1 MSQFEQA
8 EQHHS
13 REATNT
19 SKIGPW
25 KMGETIGFG
34 SSGKVRL
41 AIHERTGQQ
50 AAVKI
55 VSKSLFTTL
64 QSTTSTVAGGNED
77 KDFLPYGIEREI
89 IIMKLLNHP
98 NVLRLFDVW
107 ETETDLFM
115 VLEYVEKGE
124 LFKLLVE
131 KGPLSEREAIR
142 FFRQIIIG
150 ISYCHALGIAH
161 RDLKPENLLL
171 DHNSNIKIADFGM
184 AALETKDKLLETSCG
199 SPHYASPEIVSGMPY
214 QGFESDVWS
223 CGVILYA
230 LLTGVLPFDEENG
243 DIRKILLKVQTG
255 KFYMPQN
262 ISLEAQDLLQQILT
276 VDPKKRI
283 GTRDILRHPLLK
295 KYPSIKDSMSI
306 RNLPRED
313 TYLNPLDNN
322 ASIDQS
328 ILNNLVVLW
337 NGKDRREI
345 IKSLKEPGAN
355 LEKTFYGLLYNFK
368 VGIQQQHKILEDY
381 SSNSNTSDRRSSPQ
395 KQKRYSSS
403 GMPKSTSKRL
413 STISVTSN
421 NNNSNNSARK
431 QNGANSRPTSQYL
444 GTSKHGHSS
453 SPSNVSSDV
462 ASSSQNSGSIG
473 STPLKRNGTVGSTYL
488 NDHIVVDDGLSPSRN
503 PPPPPA
509 YSAQQNQIEQPVV
522 TNKRISKSISKRL
535 SRNLSR
541 NSMISIQEANLASSS
556 NSSSTAPAQQ
566 QKSSRSAKHG
576 SITTKLIATYA
587 KLNELHENDW
597 GYIEQETR
605 RTSQTFATLIDE
617 VFEYEKHEQQR
628 QHILEQERL
637 VREEQWAKEQDE
649 IEKERLLLLE
659 EKNKMLALQTEEEK
673 LKLKEEEKNRVIKV
687 MKKRHLLASKLDR
700 IDAQIEEMRQ
710 NLDDE
715 ALEYLDSLVFSDI
728 DEDELDSNFTL
739 DDYERDSTENKD
751 ILTSDSQQL
760 DIRREEQ
767 EQQQEQMYHNDNQ
780 TGDSTIEEDEH
791 KQEIH
796 TNNGRSVSEP
806 AKSVANKTSTSSS
819 NAAAQKRAFSLSTRP
834 VSRLDPGIY
843 GYDSQRQI
851 VSSVQ
856 EDEEKE
862 GKDSSDEYESEEEEE
877 TIVDEVEVERRMV
890 ESLRRSK
897 FLGSQFD
904 LAMKLATSS
913 GTSSNRAAKRRSLLA
928 IQSQYGNSKNS
939 PNSKK
944 NKSGKRKSK
953 RLSKKPLLL
962 LDGDTMHSN
971 DISDLNGQ
979 SFESNNIPKTA
990 ESENTVVVHDL
1001 QNENSVNKLSDIVV
1015 PKVAKKK
1022 GDDKRLSILSSY
1034 SSTNLAQ
1041 HLKQNEER
1049 KLDTATTAVDENEK
1063 FLFEN
1068 KDYEDG
1074 GEVEVLEE
1082 TNGEVVKSRSSQMRL
1097 NFADRFKG
1105 SDNEEEEEKEEEEEE
1120 EDDDEGKDRK
1130 IYANTNEGID
1140 EKRKVSEKST
1150 KELNLPELP
1159 PLDAAKSARNSLM
1172 LEKKLEEKN
1181 KNVEKFVESVEKGSP
1196 QENNIN
1202 ESAIKV
1208 AKNIKSEKQE
1218 SNVNKEPAVQRKKS
1232 GIFRIFTPSS
1242 TDLNE
1247 SFKKQTTTANITS
1260 ASIHHGDNYSK
1271 IRIRK
1276 EKASKVMDELLRR
1289 LQGWEKSKVGLKHVF
1304 MSNNNVIKGGISNEN
1319 VLSLRSTTFQIN
1331 VDASNNNII
1340 TINKMSGSNK
1350 TFQRLVSEVESWLV
1364 NNEYLYI

>member
-1 MSQFEQA
+1 MSQFEQT

-13 REATNT
+13 REATDT

-131 KGPLSEREAIR
+131 KGPLSEREAVR

-262 ISLEAQDLLQQILT
+262 ISAEAQDLLQQILT
-276 VDPKKRI
+276 VDPKRRI

-322 ASIDQS
+322 ATIDQS

-368 VGIQQQHKILEDY
+368 VGIQQQHKMLEE
-381 SSNSNTSDRRSSPQ
+381 STTNGITNEKRSSPQ

-421 NNNSNNSARK
+421 NNNNNNTRK
-431 QNGANSRPTSQYL
+431 QNTNLSRPTSQYL
-444 GTSKHGHSS
+444 GNKSGHSS
-453 SPSNVSSDV
+453 SPSNVSSDI
-462 ASSSQNSGSIG
+462 ATSSQNSGSLG
-473 STPLKRNGTVGSTYL
+473 STPLKRNGTLSSAYH
-488 NDHIVVDDGLSPSRN
+488 NDQVVVNDGLSPSRN
-503 PPPPPA
+503 PPPPPLQEQNT
-509 YSAQQNQIEQPVV
+509 SQTEQTIPSQQQPVV
-522 TNKRISKSISKRL
+522 NKRISKSISKRL
-535 SRNLSR
+535 SRNISR
-541 NSMISIQEANLASSS
+541 NSMISIQESVS
-556 NSSSTAPAQQ
+556 PVQQQ

-587 KLNELHENDW
+587 KLSELQENDW

-617 VFEYEKHEQQR
+617 VFEYEKHEEQR
-628 QHILEQERL
+628 KLVLEKERL
-637 VREEQWAKEQDE
+637 AREEEWARQQSD
-649 IEKERLLLLE
+649 IEKERQLLLE
-659 EKNKMLALQTEEEK
+659 EKQRMLALQTEEEK
-673 LKLKEEEKNRVIKV
+673 LKFKEEKKMKVIQYL
-687 MKKRHLLASKLDR
+687 KKRHLLTRKLS
-700 IDAQIEEMRQ
+700 M
-710 NLDDE
+710 
-715 ALEYLDSLVFSDI
+715 LDSKINQMKEELDSETQKEVNSIEFGTG
-728 DEDELDSNFTL
+728 DEDEIASDFTL
-739 DDYERDSTENKD
+739 DDYETESVEKDNDALETSAAADDEAKDVAHGGSSENGNIVDSGKSNIDD
-751 ILTSDSQQL
+751 I
-760 DIRREEQ
+760 E
-767 EQQQEQMYHNDNQ
+767 DNAA
-780 TGDSTIEEDEH
+780 S
-791 KQEIH
+791 
-796 TNNGRSVSEP
+796 NNIRSVSEP
-806 AKSVANKTSTSSS
+806 AKAFS
-819 NAAAQKRAFSLSTRP
+819 NESPVTAQKRAFSLSTRP
-834 VSRLDPGIY
+834 ISKLDPGIY
-843 GYDSQRQI
+843 GYDSLGQTI
-851 VSSVQ
+851 SSVQ
-856 EDEEKE
+856 EEGEKHT
-862 GKDSSDEYESEEEEE
+862 SDEYESDEEED
-877 TIVDEVEVERRMV
+877 TVVDEVEVERRMV

-913 GTSSNRAAKRRSLLA
+913 GSSSNKAAKRRSLLA
-928 IQSQYGNSKNS
+928 IQSQYGGSKNS
-939 PNSKK
+939 PNSKRK
-944 NKSGKRKSK
+944 QRGTRKSK
-953 RLSKKPLLL
+953 RLSGKPLLL
-962 LDGDTMHSN
+962 LDNETAHTNN
-971 DISDLNGQ
+971 DADFEDQTLENGA
-979 SFESNNIPKTA
+979 PKTSG
-990 ESENTVVVHDL
+990 SENTVVVHDL
-1001 QNENSVNKLSDIVV
+1001 EEGANKLRDVVV
-1015 PKVAKKK
+1015 PEVAKSN
-1022 GDDKRLSILSSY
+1022 GENKRLSILSSY

-1041 HLKQNEER
+1041 HLKQNGN
-1049 KLDTATTAVDENEK
+1049 KQLGTATTAVDDNEK
-1063 FLFEN
+1063 FLFEDKN
-1068 KDYEDG
+1068 FEEG

-1082 TNGEVVKSRSSQMRL
+1082 ANGEVVKSRSSQMRL

-1105 SDNEEEEEKEEEEEE
+1105 SDNEEDEEEEEKEKQKGVNNRTLSEA
-1120 EDDDEGKDRK
+1120 GK
-1130 IYANTNEGID
+1130 T
-1140 EKRKVSEKST
+1140 
-1150 KELNLPELP
+1150 ELNLPDLP

-1181 KNVEKFVESVEKGSP
+1181 KATHNLET
-1196 QENNIN
+1196 
-1202 ESAIKV
+1202 
-1208 AKNIKSEKQE
+1208 KQADK
-1218 SNVNKEPAVQRKKS
+1218 KEPSDSQPEIVVKKNKHETPSKAAEPAIQRKKS
-1232 GIFRIFTPSS
+1232 GIFRIFTPS
-1242 TDLNE
+1242 TPDLNE
-1247 SFKKQTTTANITS
+1247 SFKTS
-1260 ASIHHGDNYSK
+1260 SSNVHHSENF
-1271 IRIRK
+1271 
-1276 EKASKVMDELLRR
+1276 AKVAVKNKDTSELLLELFEQ
-1289 LQGWEKSKVGLKHVF
+1289 LQQWEKSKVGLKHVF
-1304 MSNNNVIKGGISNEN
+1304 MTKNHLIKGGISNEN
-1319 VLSLRSTTFQIN
+1319 ILSLRSTTFQIN
-1331 VDASNNNII
+1331 AGPSNTI
-1340 TINKMSGSNK
+1340 TINKMSGSKK
-1350 TFQRLVSEVESWLV
+1350 TFQRFVSEVERWLEKK
-1364 NNEYLYI
+1364 EYL

>member
-1 MSQFEQA
+1 MSQFEQT

-131 KGPLSEREAIR
+131 KGPLSEREAVR

-262 ISLEAQDLLQQILT
+262 ISPEAQDLLQQILT
-276 VDPKKRI
+276 VDPKRRI

-322 ASIDQS
+322 ATIDQS

-368 VGIQQQHKILEDY
+368 VGIQQQHKMLEE
-381 SSNSNTSDRRSSPQ
+381 STTNGITNEKRSSPQ

-421 NNNSNNSARK
+421 NNNNTRK
-431 QNGANSRPTSQYL
+431 QNTNLSRPTSQYL
-444 GTSKHGHSS
+444 GNKSGHSS
-453 SPSNVSSDV
+453 SPSNVSSDI
-462 ASSSQNSGSIG
+462 ATSSQNSGSLG
-473 STPLKRNGTVGSTYL
+473 STPLKRNGTVSSAYH
-488 NDHIVVDDGLSPSRN
+488 NDHVVVNDGLSPSRN
-503 PPPPPA
+503 PPPPPLQEQNT
-509 YSAQQNQIEQPVV
+509 SQTEQPIPSQQQPVV
-522 TNKRISKSISKRL
+522 NKRISKSISKRL
-535 SRNLSR
+535 SRNISR
-541 NSMISIQEANLASSS
+541 NSMISIQESAS
-556 NSSSTAPAQQ
+556 PIQQQ
-566 QKSSRSAKHG
+566 QKSSRSTKHG

-587 KLNELHENDW
+587 KLSELQENDW

-617 VFEYEKHEQQR
+617 VFEYEKHEEQR
-628 QHILEQERL
+628 KLVLEKERL
-637 VREEQWAKEQDE
+637 VKEEEWARQQSE
-649 IEKERLLLLE
+649 IEKERQLLLE
-659 EKNKMLALQTEEEK
+659 EKQRMMALQTEEEK
-673 LKLKEEEKNRVIKV
+673 LRFKEEKKMKV
-687 MKKRHLLASKLDR
+687 VQYMKKRHLLARKLEMLDSKIEQLKEGLDVES
-700 IDAQIEEMRQ
+700 Q
-710 NLDDE
+710 
-715 ALEYLDSLVFSDI
+715 EYLNSFEFGAG
-728 DEDELDSNFTL
+728 DEDEVASDFTL
-739 DDYERDSTENKD
+739 DDYERESVEKEHDALETSAAANDETRDLAHGISSQNGDVEDSGKSNFEQREDNAAVNN
-751 ILTSDSQQL
+751 
-760 DIRREEQ
+760 IR
-767 EQQQEQMYHNDNQ
+767 
-780 TGDSTIEEDEH
+780 SI
-791 KQEIH
+791 
-796 TNNGRSVSEP
+796 SEP
-806 AKSVANKTSTSSS
+806 AKPFS
-819 NAAAQKRAFSLSTRP
+819 NESPVSAQKRAFSLSTRP
-834 VSRLDPGIY
+834 VSKLDPGIY
-843 GYDSQRQI
+843 GYDSKGKTI
-851 VSSVQ
+851 SSVQ
-856 EDEEKE
+856 EEEDKHSSEDYDSDEEE
-862 GKDSSDEYESEEEEE
+862 D
-877 TIVDEVEVERRMV
+877 TVVDEVEVERRMV

-913 GTSSNRAAKRRSLLA
+913 GSSSNKAAKRRSLLA
-928 IQSQYGNSKNS
+928 IQSQYGGSKNS
-939 PNSKK
+939 PN
-944 NKSGKRKSK
+944 GKRKQRGTRKSK
-953 RLSKKPLLL
+953 RLSGKPLLL
-962 LDGDTMHSN
+962 LDNETSHTN
-971 DISDLNGQ
+971 DATDFEDQTPENGA
-979 SFESNNIPKTA
+979 PKTSG
-990 ESENTVVVHDL
+990 SENTVVVYDL
-1001 QNENSVNKLSDIVV
+1001 EEGVNKLRDVVV
-1015 PKVAKKK
+1015 PEVAKSN
-1022 GDDKRLSILSSY
+1022 GENKRLSILSSY

-1041 HLKQNEER
+1041 HLKQNGDKNQESS
-1049 KLDTATTAVDENEK
+1049 TTAVDENEK
-1063 FLFEN
+1063 FLFEDKN
-1068 KDYEDG
+1068 FEQG

-1082 TNGEVVKSRSSQMRL
+1082 ANGEVVKSRSSQMRL

-1105 SDNEEEEEKEEEEEE
+1105 SDNEEDEEEEEKEKQKGVNTRTLSEA
-1120 EDDDEGKDRK
+1120 GKTD
-1130 IYANTNEGID
+1130 
-1140 EKRKVSEKST
+1140 
-1150 KELNLPELP
+1150 LNLPDLP

-1181 KNVEKFVESVEKGSP
+1181 KATHDLETKQAKKKESSDSQPEIVVKKNKH
-1196 QENNIN
+1196 ENPPKT
-1202 ESAIKV
+1202 A
-1208 AKNIKSEKQE
+1208 
-1218 SNVNKEPAVQRKKS
+1218 EPAIQRKKS
-1232 GIFRIFTPSS
+1232 GIFRIFTPS
-1242 TDLNE
+1242 TPDLNE
-1247 SFKKQTTTANITS
+1247 SFKKTSSSNIHLS
-1260 ASIHHGDNYSK
+1260 ENFAKVALKNKDAS
-1271 IRIRK
+1271 
-1276 EKASKVMDELLRR
+1276 ELLLELFEQ
-1289 LQGWEKSKVGLKHVF
+1289 LQHWEKSKVGLKHVF
-1304 MSNNNVIKGGISNEN
+1304 MTKNHLIKGGISNEN
-1319 VLSLRSTTFQIN
+1319 ILSLRSTTFQIN
-1331 VDASNNNII
+1331 AGPSNTI
-1340 TINKMSGSNK
+1340 TINKMSGSKK
-1350 TFQRLVSEVESWLV
+1350 TFQRFVSEVERWLEKK
-1364 NNEYLYI
+1364 EYL

>member
-25 KMGETIGFG
+25 KMMETIGFG

-41 AIHERTGQQ
+41 AIHEKTGQQ

-64 QSTTSTVAGGNED
+64 QSSTSTVAGGNED

-131 KGPLSEREAIR
+131 KGPLGEREAVR

-184 AALETKDKLLETSCG
+184 AALETKDQLLETSCG

-262 ISLEAQDLLQQILT
+262 ISLEAQDLLNQILT
-276 VDPKKRI
+276 VDPKRRI

-313 TYLNPLDNN
+313 TYLNPLVND
-322 ASIDQS
+322 APIDQS

-337 NGKDRREI
+337 NGKDRSEI

-368 VGIQQQHKILEDY
+368 VGIQQQHKILEESLN
-381 SSNSNTSDRRSSPQ
+381 SSSTGIVNEKRTSPQ

-403 GMPKSTSKRL
+403 GIPTSTSKRL
-413 STISVTSN
+413 SSISVTSN
-421 NNNSNNSARK
+421 NNGSRK
-431 QNGANSRPTSQYL
+431 QNGTVSRPASQYINN
-444 GTSKHGHSS
+444 KNGHSS
-453 SPSNVSSDV
+453 SPSNVSSDI
-462 ASSSQNSGSIG
+462 ASSSQHSGSLG
-473 STPLKRNGTVGSTYL
+473 STPLKRNGTLSSQYH
-488 NDHIVVDDGLSPSRN
+488 NDHVVVNDGLSPSRN
-503 PPPPPA
+503 PPPPPPA
-509 YSAQQNQIEQPVV
+509 KEHQESEIEKQNEIDVTQKAVV
-522 TNKRISKSISKRL
+522 NKKVSKSISKRL
-535 SRNLSR
+535 SRNISR
-541 NSMISIQEANLASSS
+541 NSMISIKEANV
-556 NSSSTAPAQQ
+556 PVQQ
-566 QKSSRSAKHG
+566 QQTSRAGKHG

-587 KLNELHENDW
+587 KLSEIQENDW

-628 QHILEQERL
+628 KL
-637 VREEQWAKEQDE
+637 VL
-649 IEKERLLLLE
+649 EKERQLKEEEWAREQAEIQKERQLLLE
-659 EKNKMLALQTEEEK
+659 EQAKKLALQSEEEK
-673 LKLKEEEKNRVIKV
+673 LKVKEEQTMKV
-687 MKKRHLLASKLDR
+687 VRAMKKRHLLAAKLKSLDS
-700 IDAQIEEMRQ
+700 QIENMTET
-710 NLDDE
+710 LDDYTI
-715 ALEYLDSLVFSDI
+715 EYLGTIDFRSDNEEVAS
-728 DEDELDSNFTL
+728 DFTL
-739 DDYERDSTENKD
+739 DDYEGKSQSKESLSQESNLSIHEKDEKEERTEDKSIKRVDN
-751 ILTSDSQQL
+751 
-760 DIRREEQ
+760 
-767 EQQQEQMYHNDNQ
+767 NDETFTYQ
-780 TGDSTIEEDEH
+780 IEEND
-791 KQEIH
+791 KPVA
-796 TNNGRSVSEP
+796 NNIRSISEP
-806 AKSVANKTSTSSS
+806 AKQVNNDSVT
-819 NAAAQKRAFSLSTRP
+819 AAQKRAFSLSTRP
-834 VSRLDPGIY
+834 ISRLDPGIY
-843 GYDSQRQI
+843 GYDSTAK
-851 VSSVQ
+851 SVP
-856 EDEEKE
+856 ELNEENHT
-862 GKDSSDEYESEEEEE
+862 SDDYESEEEE
-877 TIVDEVEVERRMV
+877 TVVDEVEVERRMV

-928 IQSQYGNSKNS
+928 IQSQYGSSKSS
-939 PNSKK
+939 PNGKK
-944 NKSGKRKSK
+944 KQSGKRKSK
-953 RLSKKPLLL
+953 TLSKKPLLL
-962 LDGDTMHSN
+962 LDDETSHTN
-971 DISDLNGQ
+971 EISDDESQNLRNGTL
-979 SFESNNIPKTA
+979 KTA
-990 ESENTVVVHDL
+990 ESENTVVVYDL
-1001 QNENSVNKLSDIVV
+1001 ENEESVQKLSDVV
-1015 PKVAKKK
+1015 IPKVAKSQ
-1022 GDDKRLSILSSY
+1022 GDNKRLSLLSSF

-1041 HLKQNEER
+1041 HLKKTEA
-1049 KLDTATTAVDENEK
+1049 KTTTEVEDNEK

-1068 KDYEDG
+1068 KDYEEV
-1074 GEVEVLEE
+1074 GEVEIVEE
-1082 TNGEVVKSRSSQMRL
+1082 ANGEVVKSRNSLMRL

-1105 SDNEEEEEKEEEEEE
+1105 SDNEDEEE
-1120 EDDDEGKDRK
+1120 EDQQ
-1130 IYANTNEGID
+1130 
-1140 EKRKVSEKST
+1140 
-1150 KELNLPELP
+1150 KELPSKQRTASAEYNLNLPELP
-1159 PLDAAKSARNSLM
+1159 PLDGIKSARTSLI
-1172 LEKKLEEKN
+1172 LEKKLEEVSKN
-1181 KNVEKFVESVEKGSP
+1181 AAGPLE
-1196 QENNIN
+1196 QEEDNKTTINTAETALNIP
-1202 ESAIKV
+1202 K
-1208 AKNIKSEKQE
+1208 KSEQAEKSNNQE
-1218 SNVNKEPAVQRKKS
+1218 EKVIQRKKS
-1232 GIFRIFTPSS
+1232 GIFRIFTPSTSDLKEESKKVSS
-1242 TDLNE
+1242 T
-1247 SFKKQTTTANITS
+1247 NIHQGENFVQVLLK
-1260 ASIHHGDNYSK
+1260 ADNST
-1271 IRIRK
+1271 
-1276 EKASKVMDELLRR
+1276 EV
-1289 LQGWEKSKVGLKHVF
+1289 LQKLFVQIQKWEKSKIGLKHVF
-1304 MSNNNVIKGGISNEN
+1304 ITKNNVIKGGISNEN

-1331 VDASNNNII
+1331 VSGKKMI
-1340 TINKMSGSNK
+1340 TVNKMSGSK
-1350 TFQRLVSEVESWLV
+1350 KSFQRFAVEVENWLV
-1364 NNEYLYI
+1364 ANNFL